1 MYVCSSLLLGFS
13 LFLLTTGPAHGQQQT
28 YSLKGVVWFDQNGN
42 GRRDAGESLLSHVA
56 IEEQVNGQFVPA
68 SQSQADGSYT
78 FSNLTP
84 GTYTVQAVIV
94 NPEPTSGVTGGQ
106 TILASPARTI
116 TVTNGDQT
124 GIDFGLTLPATAHDA
139 RYFPQTGYCI
149 DNALIWNYFQARGG
163 VQTFGYPV
171 SRTFPFLGF
180 WTQIFQRQILQ
191 IGGAPGGIH
200 ELNLLDPDLMPVT
213 SVSFSTFPAFDPSL
227 VNQAPNPSSPSYA
240 TDVVRFVQQHAP
252 DTWNGLPVNFYQTFV
267 HTVGLQTAYPN
278 GDGNPGLLPLLN
290 LEIWGLPT
298 SQPAYDPNNHDFVYL
313 RFQRGIMHYDGG
325 CNCTQ
330 GILLAD
336 TFKSVLTGQHLPA
349 DVALEM
355 AASPYLKLYDATQVD
370 AVARVPVATASG
382 TFTTPRVEGWTDLAF
397 AFDPVGSVFELPP
410 GA

>member
-1 MYVCSSLLLGFS
+1 MYVCSTLLLGFS

-84 GTYTVQAVIV
+84 GTYTVRAVIV
-94 NPEPTSGVTGGQ
+94 NPEPTSGVSGGQ
-106 TILASPARTI
+106 TVLASPARTI

-124 GIDFGLTLPATAHDA
+124 GIDFGLTLPATPHDA
-139 RYFPQTGYCI
+139 RYFPQTGYRI

-163 VQTFGYPV
+163 VNTFGYPV

-191 IGGAPGGIH
+191 IGGAPGGVH
-200 ELNLLDPDLMPVT
+200 ELNLLDPDLMPVI
-213 SVSFSTFPAFDPSL
+213 SVNFSTFPAYDASL
-227 VNQAPNPSSPSYA
+227 AKQAPPPSSANYA
-240 TDVVRFVQQHAP
+240 DAIVRFVRQHAP
-252 DTWNGLPVNFYQTFV
+252 DSFNNQPVNFYRTFTN
-267 HTVGLQTAYPN
+267 TVSLQTAYPKS
-278 GDGNPGLLPLLN
+278 GGNPSLLPLLN
-290 LEIWGLPT
+290 LEIWGVPT
-298 SQPAYDPNNHDFVYL
+298 SQPATDPKNHDFVYL
-313 RFQRGIMHYDGG
+313 RFQRGIMHYDAG
-325 CNCTQ
+325 CSCTR

-336 TFKSVLTGQHLPA
+336 TFKSVLTGRDLPA

-355 AASPYLKLYDATQVD
+355 ASSPYLKLYDPTQVD
-370 AVARVPVATASG
+370 AVVHVPLAVSSGVTMVSRVQG
-382 TFTTPRVEGWTDLAF
+382 QGWTDLAF
-397 AFDPVGSVFELPP
+397 AFVPVSP
-410 GA
+410 